1 MAGMEKLYYQDT
13 YMKAAKVMVT
23 KVMHT
28 DKATEVIT
36 DRTIFY
42 PESGGQPGDR
52 GKIGSFE
59 VLDTRKADDGDSILV
74 LEKDCSIEVGQSLD
88 LVLDWGHRYRFM
100 VMHAAQHMLSGLLFT
115 NHQIGTVAVHQGEEY
130 LTIETDKAEIPQE
143 TVDAIVEEANRAI
156 AEAHPIVYH
165 EMSHKDA
172 EALGLRRS
180 IKVEGDVRIV
190 EIKDV
195 DRIAC
200 GGIHVANTSEIRLI
214 YSLGKEQIRG
224 HVRLY
229 FRCGQQAIESAISN
243 EKVIQS
249 LNRRFSCKAEE
260 LEGQIEA
267 LQSSLAEA
275 KARRAHAQRELAL
288 LEIKERR
295 DSDDFCLIE
304 CEEGTDLLCYA
315 NAVLSFDDLAMLVLC
330 PDKGRTKWLIAL
342 KGRFEKVD
350 FNGLR
355 KDVLAKINAKGGGR
369 SPVFQGVA
377 DCSDKDVLK
386 DFSEAL
392 HRAVVQ

>member
-1 MAGMEKLYYQDT
+1 MVGMEKLYYQDT
-13 YMKAAKVMVT
+13 YMKAAKVTVT
-23 KVMHT
+23 EVRHT
-28 DKATEVIT
+28 DKATEVLT
-36 DRTIFY
+36 DRTLFY

-52 GKIGSFE
+52 GTIGPYK

-74 LEKDCSIEVGQSLD
+74 LGKDCPIEVGQSLD
-88 LVLDWGHRYRFM
+88 LVLDWDHRYRFM

-130 LTIETDKAEIPQE
+130 LTIETDKAEISQE
-143 TVDAIVEEANRAI
+143 IVDALVEEANRAI
-156 AEAHPIVYH
+156 AEAHQILYH
-165 EMSHKDA
+165 EMSHKAA

-200 GGIHVANTSEIRLI
+200 GGIHVANTGEIRLI
-214 YSLGKEQIRG
+214 YSLGSEQIRG

-249 LNRRFSCKAEE
+249 LNRRLSCKAEE

-275 KARRAHAQRELAL
+275 KAGRTHAQRELAL
-288 LEIKERR
+288 LEVRGRR
-295 DSDDFCLIE
+295 DADGFCLIE

-315 NAVLSFDDLAMLVLC
+315 NAVPSFEDLAMLVLC

-342 KGRFEKVD
+342 KGRYEKID

-355 KDVLAKINAKGGGR
+355 KDVLSKINAKGGGR

-377 DCSDKDVLK
+377 DCCDENALK
-386 DFSEAL
+386 DFTEAL
-392 HRAVVQ
+392 HKAVVQ